1 MFHKYF
7 NLKNL
12 TCYFDKSFLNLNEAG
27 VPVTDLLVQRGYGIF
42 DYLRVAGRQPLFLAD
57 HLDRF
62 FNSATTMRLEIAE
75 SKQELIQI
83 ITKLIELN
91 DLDYS
96 GIRLIISGGDSE
108 DGYKITTPRLLILQQ
123 PLAAPPE
130 VLPKEGIKLVTHP
143 FQRQMATVKT
153 TDYLMAIYLQPW
165 MKAQGGDD
173 ILYFSDDLVRECPRS
188 NFFMVKNGVLVTPV
202 NNMLLGITRKNIIS
216 LAADKNFKIEQR
228 DITVAELNTAEEAF
242 ISSSTKRVTPV
253 KQIDNYVLPAIHN
266 SSLTY
271 KIFEWLKEKEI
282 NL

>member
-1 MFHKYF
+1 M
-7 NLKNL
+7 
-12 TCYFDKSFLNLNEAG
+12 NLNEAG

-42 DYLRVAGRQPLFLAD
+42 DYLRVAGKQPLFLAD

-83 ITKLIELN
+83 ITKLVEFN

-228 DITVAELNTAEEAF
+228 DITVAELYTAEEAF

>member
-1 MFHKYF
+1 MSQ
-7 NLKNL
+7 L
-12 TCYFDKSFLNLNEAG
+12 TCYCNGKFGPLETTGL
-27 VPVTDLLVQRGYGIF
+27 PVSDLIIQRGYGIF
-42 DYLRVAGRQPLFLAD
+42 DFLRVDGQRPLFLED

-62 FNSATTMRLEIAE
+62 YNSAKIMLLVIKETKEEVVAIVH
-75 SKQELIQI
+75 QLIQ
-83 ITKLIELN
+83 KN
-91 DLDYS
+91 QLDYS

-108 DGYKITTPRLLILQQ
+108 DGYKINQPRLIILQQ
-123 PLAAPPE
+123 PLPVPPRIFP
-130 VLPKEGIKLVTHP
+130 LQGIKLVTHG
-143 FQRQMATVKT
+143 FQRQLATVKT